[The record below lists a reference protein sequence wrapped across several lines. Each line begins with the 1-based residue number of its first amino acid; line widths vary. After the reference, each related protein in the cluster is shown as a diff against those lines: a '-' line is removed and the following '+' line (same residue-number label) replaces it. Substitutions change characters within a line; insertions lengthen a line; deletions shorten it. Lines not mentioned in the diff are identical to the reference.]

1 MKLKNKEIY
10 VNNLKLSFLNFFSIS
25 LMRIS
30 RFYYK
35 SDSTKNK
42 QTNKQTKMRC
52 SFQLYHTMKLSSKLY
67 LNLCLRKWLKFNFNN
82 VVFSFQRAISTL
94 VAKFACANLAAKL
107 SAVNLLNSC
116 VVINL
121 PWSWSSILFSISKIL
136 VL

>member
-1 MKLKNKEIY
+1 MSTIWN
-10 VNNLKLSFLNFFSIS
+10 FLFWIFFPYHLWGLVGFI
-25 LMRIS
+25 I
-30 RFYYK
+30 K
-35 SDSTKNK
+35 VTAQKTNK
-42 QTNKQTKMRC
+42 QTNKKKMRC

>member
-42 QTNKQTKMRC
+42 QTNKQKKNALQF
-52 SFQLYHTMKLSSKLY
+52 SALPHDEVIFKIVSKS
-67 LNLCLRKWLKFNFNN
+67 
-82 VVFSFQRAISTL
+82 VFAQVTQI
-94 VAKFACANLAAKL
+94 
-107 SAVNLLNSC
+107 
-116 VVINL
+116 
-121 PWSWSSILFSISKIL
+121 
-136 VL
+136 